1 MSNKLHNLC
10 AETVIREVLRDVG
23 VEPLNEMALNEMS
36 PKVNYKKG
44 DPIHIRYDHE
54 GQTTYYFKVYKE
66 KGIDN
71 ITEMSRISL
80 IKPKYEPPH
89 DDTPPLVLRNWEVDW
104 LIEKLGS
111 KPDKTDV
118 KEKTLLE
125 YIINKLN
132 KHNKGL
138 NNGFIIQS
146 NIKPSDYEALKGT
159 KPPKRK

>member
-1 MSNKLHNLC
+1 MDRKSNKAH
-10 AETVIREVLRDVG
+10 VDHMIRNVLEYIG
-23 VEPLNEMALNEMS
+23 AKPLNEMAPP
-36 PKVNYKKG
+36 PKANYDAG

-66 KGIDN
+66 EGRDN
-71 ITEMSRISL
+71 ITKLSRISL

-89 DDTPPLVLRNWEVDW
+89 DNTPPLVLDNKEVDW
-104 LIEKLGS
+104 LIEKLKS
-111 KPDKTDV
+111 KPNKPNV

-125 YIINKLN
+125 YIINELN

-138 NNGFIIQS
+138 KNGFIIKS

-159 KPPKRK
+159 RPPRRK

>member
-1 MSNKLHNLC
+1 MDKKTYNSI
-10 AETVIREVLRDVG
+10 AQDVIRKTFENAG
-23 VEPLNEMALNEMS
+23 IEPLNEMAPP
-36 PKVNYKKG
+36 PKVDYSAG
-44 DPIHIRYDHE
+44 DPFHIRYDHE

-66 KGIDN
+66 NGRGN
-71 ITEMSRISL
+71 ITKLSRISL

-125 YIINKLN
+125 YIINELN

-146 NIKPSDYEALKGT
+146 NIKPSDYKALKGT